1 MECNQCKLRHV
12 CNTCA
17 AAAVAECGDS
27 EGVSKYLCEY
37 TKETVRNL
45 KEFY

>member
-1 MECNQCKLRHV
+1 MYVTHV

-17 AAAVAECGDS
+17 AAAVAECGDF